1 MNRKQWKLKVEVA
14 LDDLDRHPT
23 RPVPSV
29 SELAKS
35 VGVARQTIW
44 RDSELMGRLNELK
57 QARMATG
64 GKVRRRT
71 GDERV
76 TAMEAENA
84 VLRHANSVLIL
95 NFMRIAQKLRE
106 HGIDPFMIMGQS
118 ARNVAWL
125 EANHLAED

>member
-1 MNRKQWKLKVEVA
+1 MKNRQWKLKVEVV
-14 LDDLDRHPT
+14 LDDLDRNPT
-23 RPVPSV
+23 RPVPGV

-44 RDSELMGRLNELK
+44 RDREVVGRLDELK
-57 QARMATG
+57 QARRSID

-71 GDERV
+71 SDERIS
-76 TAMEAENA
+76 AAEAENA
-84 VLRHANSVLIL
+84 VLRNANSILIL

-118 ARNVAWL
+118 AEDIELLAS
-125 EANHLAED
+125 NHLADV